1 MITDYVKPAPRP
13 SASPIPSPAVRQLIQ
28 KRPVVLEDNNSS
40 IAVTIFSLPTIR
52 FYGTVGVTFV

>member
-1 MITDYVKPAPRP
+1 MDYFKPAPRP
-13 SASPIPSPAVRQLIQ
+13 SVSSVSSPAVRQPVQ

-40 IAVTIFSLPTIR
+40 IAVAIFSLPTIR